1 MIISIQSQK
10 GGVGKTTLSINLSY
24 ALTKKRSPNK
34 VLLVDSDPQGS
45 ARDWANAR
53 EDELPF
59 MVVGLD
65 RPTIHRDL
73 PKMAQDYDYVV
84 IDGSPRVSDLARSGI
99 LAADLVVIPVQPSPY
114 DIWAVAE
121 TVKII
126 DEASVFKETLKSV
139 FVINRK
145 IVNTAI
151 GRDIAE
157 ALEQYSIPV
166 AKTQICQRVIFAESA
181 ITGQSVL
188 ETSRNNSAV
197 KEIKSLMKELLSYG

>member
-10 GGVGKTTLSINLSY
+10 GGVGKTTLAINLSY
-24 ALTKKRSPNK
+24 ALAKNK
-34 VLLVDSDPQGS
+34 ANNRVLLIDSDPQGS

-73 PKMAQDYDYVV
+73 PLMAKDYNYVV

-99 LAADLVVIPVQPSPY
+99 LASDLVVIPVQPSPY

-121 TVKII
+121 TVQLIT
-126 DEASVFKETLKSV
+126 EASVFKETLKSV

-151 GRDIAE
+151 ARDIAE
-157 ALEQYSIPV
+157 ALAQYEIPV

-181 ITGQSVL
+181 VTGKSVL
-188 ETSRNNSAV
+188 EISGSSSAAR
-197 KEIKSLMKELLSYG
+197 EIKSLTKELLTYG